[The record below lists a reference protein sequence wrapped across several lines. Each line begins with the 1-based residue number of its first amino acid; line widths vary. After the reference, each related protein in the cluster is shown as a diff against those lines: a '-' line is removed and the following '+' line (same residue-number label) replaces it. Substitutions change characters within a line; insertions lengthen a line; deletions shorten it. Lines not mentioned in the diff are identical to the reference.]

1 MLPTLTGDG
10 PHIVHASA
18 VAVGGRGLM
27 ITGASGSGKSSLALQ
42 LISLG
47 ATLVSDDRVVLRQ
60 RREGGVFMTAPGTI
74 RGQIEARGI
83 GVLNAASAPAMLAT
97 IVDLDQA
104 ETQRFPQRHCHMIG
118 SEAFPV
124 IRRVENPAFASML
137 LVYLKG
143 GRLSP

>member
-18 VAVGGRGLM
+18 VSVDGRGLL

-42 LISLG
+42 LIALG
-47 ATLVSDDRVVLRQ
+47 ATLVSDDRVVLQ
-60 RREGGVFMTAPGTI
+60 TRREGGLFMSAPEAI
-74 RGQIEARGI
+74 QGQIEARGI
-83 GVLNAASAPAMLAT
+83 GVLKSPSAPAMLSA
-97 IVDLDQA
+97 IVDLDQV
-104 ETQRFPQRHCHMIG
+104 ETERLPEPHSHIIG

-124 IRRVENPAFASML
+124 IRRVENPAFPFML

-143 GRLSP
+143 GCLSP

>member
-10 PHIVHASA
+10 PQTVHASA
-18 VAVGGRGLM
+18 VAVDGRGLL

-42 LISLG
+42 LIALG

-60 RREGGVFMTAPGTI
+60 RHEGGVFMAAPDTI

-83 GVLNAASAPAMLAT
+83 GVLNTPSAPAMLTT

-104 ETQRFPQRHCHMIG
+104 ETKRLPELRSHMIG
-118 SEAFPV
+118 SAAFPV

-143 GRLSP
+143 DRLSP

>member
-18 VAVGGRGLM
+18 VAVDGRGLL
-27 ITGASGSGKSSLALQ
+27 ITGASGSGKSSLASQ
-42 LISLG
+42 LIALG
-47 ATLVSDDRVVLRQ
+47 ASLVSDDRVVLQ
-60 RREGGVFMTAPGTI
+60 PGREGGVFMTAPDTT

-83 GVLNAASAPAMLAT
+83 GVLNAPAAPSMLTA
-97 IVDLDQA
+97 IVDLDQV
-104 ETQRFPQRHCHMIG
+104 ETERLPQPHSHIIG